1 MPGRYFLNEPLA
13 ELATALDAT
22 CQTADPGPRPD
33 AAPGETSAVLVDDPR
48 RLIEMR
54 WNMIMSGRVNAR
66 GRPVMETI
74 TNARSETLFT
84 KSAFEGVR
92 RAVLPV
98 SGWYEWTGKKRR
110 KTRWR
115 MSPANGGRFLF
126 AAIWDAWEAPGGIEV
141 YQMAT
146 VTVEPNADVAD
157 YHHRMP
163 ALLSF
168 EDLNDWFSGGNKR
181 AMELLRPAERGTVL
195 VAQA

>member
-1 MPGRYFLNEPLA
+1 MPGRYFLNEPLMGIA
-13 ELATALDAT
+13 GDLKASCHLD
-22 CQTADPGPRPD
+22 DPGPRPD
-33 AAPGETSAVLVDDPR
+33 AAPGEMSAVLIDQPR

-74 TNARSETLFT
+74 TNARSETLFA

-98 SGWYEWTGKKRR
+98 SGWYEWTGKKGR

-115 MSPANGGRFLF
+115 LNPIHDKRFLF
-126 AAIWDAWEAPGGIEV
+126 AAIWDVWAAPGGIEV
-141 YQMAT
+141 FQMAT

-163 ALLSF
+163 AILRQEDVDVWFAGSEEQALALLQ
-168 EDLNDWFSGGNKR
+168 
-181 AMELLRPAERGTVL
+181 PAARGV
-195 VAQA
+195 VSVQPA